1 MQRDPS
7 AEAADW
13 ERRGIEADSR
23 GQHAEAEACFAK
35 AVACDDSREIS
46 WVGLAFSQIN
56 QRRTDDA
63 IVSLQRANTARPHC
77 GVVSHLL
84 KAMTGETTSR
94 APNDYITFLFNGY
107 AANFDQ
113 HLTSLQYQGPQMLA
127 QLIQRAGWAA
137 DGSRR
142 IIDIG
147 CGTGLSGMPLRAYAG
162 HLEGA
167 DLSAS
172 MLEQALKRGVYNHLW
187 HGEAHAVLRRLP
199 AGSYDAV
206 VAADTLV
213 YIGDVAELFRMV
225 HAALKPGGDFLFTVE
240 ACDEGFTLVKSG
252 RYQHSHAYLQQCAA
266 GLFTCADRVE
276 GAIRTEAKQAIP
288 GYAYRFSKAAS

>member
-1 MQRDPS
+1 MQADPS

-23 GQHAEAEACFAK
+23 GQHAEAEACFTR

-56 QRRTDDA
+56 QKRVDDA
-63 IVSLQRANTARPHC
+63 VASLRRASTARPDC

-94 APNDYITFLFNGY
+94 APIDYVTFLFNGY

-113 HLTSLQYQGPQMLA
+113 HLASLQYQGPQMLE
-127 QLIQRAGWAA
+127 QLARRAGWAA

-147 CGTGLSGMPLRAYAG
+147 CGTGLSGLPLRAYAG

-167 DLSAS
+167 DLSTS
-172 MLEQALKRGVYNHLW
+172 MLEQALKRGVYDHLW

-199 AGSYDAV
+199 TASYDAV
-206 VAADTLV
+206 TAADTLI
-213 YIGDVAELFRMV
+213 YIGDVVEFFQLA
-225 HAALKPGGDFLFTVE
+225 HAVLKPGGDILFTVE
-240 ACDEGFTLVKSG
+240 TCNAGFVLVKSG
-252 RYQHSHAYLQQCAA
+252 RYQHSDDYLRQCAT
-266 GLFTCADRVE
+266 GLFDCTDRID
-276 GAIRTEAKQAIP
+276 GPIRTEVKDAIP
-288 GYAYRFSKAAS
+288 GSAYRFTKVAS

>member
-1 MQRDPS
+1 MQSDPS
-7 AEAADW
+7 TEAADW

-23 GQHAEAEACFAK
+23 GQHAEAESCFAR

-63 IVSLQRANTARPHC
+63 VASLRRANIARPHC

-147 CGTGLSGMPLRAYAG
+147 CGTGLSGMPLRAYAS

-167 DLSAS
+167 DLSAG

-199 AGSYDAV
+199 AASYDAV

-213 YIGDVAELFRMV
+213 YIGDVAELFRLV

-240 ACDEGFTLVKSG
+240 ACDTGFTLVKSG
-252 RYQHSHAYLQQCAA
+252 RYQHADAYLQECAA
-266 GLFTCADRVE
+266 GLFACADRID
-276 GAIRTEAKQAIP
+276 GAIRTEIKQAIP

>member
-1 MQRDPS
+1 MQSNPS
-7 AEAADW
+7 TEAEEW

-23 GQHAEAEACFAK
+23 SQHAEAEACFAK
-35 AVACDDSREIS
+35 ALTYDDSRQFS

-56 QRRTDDA
+56 QRRVDDA
-63 IVSLQRANTARPHC
+63 VASLQRAHIARPTC
-77 GVVSHLL
+77 GIISHLL

-127 QLIQRAGWAA
+127 ELIKRAGWAA
-137 DGSRR
+137 DGTRH

-162 HLEGA
+162 RLEGA

-172 MLEQALKRGVYNHLW
+172 MLEQALKRGIYNHLW

-213 YIGDVAELFRMV
+213 YIGDVAEFFRLA
-225 HAALKPGGDFLFTVE
+225 HAALRPGGDLLFTVE
-240 ACDEGFTLVKSG
+240 ACDEGFALVKSG
-252 RYQHSHAYLQQCAA
+252 RYQHSDAYLKACAD
-266 GLFTCADRVE
+266 GLFSCADRVD
-276 GAIRTEAKQAIP
+276 GAIRTEAQQAIP
-288 GYAYRFSKAAS
+288 GHAYRFSKPAA